1 MQKQKGLGER
11 TLQGRAGRLAGG
23 GGFLEEWGALYRQWV
38 VQATKGEKG
47 PFIGMNM
54 GKDTEAVGGHGGVA
68 GQLGE
73 QGAGEERLTE
83 SPALRASSAR

>member
-54 GKDTEAVGGHGGVA
+54 GKDTEAVGGHGGVGGSWA
-68 GQLGE
+68 SRGQ
-73 QGAGEERLTE
+73 ERKG
-83 SPALRASSAR
+83 